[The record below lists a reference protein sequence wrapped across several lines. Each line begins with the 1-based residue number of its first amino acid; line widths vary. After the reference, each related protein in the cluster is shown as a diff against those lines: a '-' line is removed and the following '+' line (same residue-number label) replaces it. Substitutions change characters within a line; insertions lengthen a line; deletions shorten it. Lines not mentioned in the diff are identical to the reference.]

1 LLLEADCF
9 LGCGNPF
16 VLGLL
21 FGARRGGLLG
31 LALMLCRGL
40 LALSFSPC
48 LVLGFLAVTLYA
60 LVALLRCDF
69 RLQASTLDLGLGFL
83 GLKRRFGVTL
93 LRFGSLCFGLGLCVN
108 LSLLQ
113 AALPGQI
120 VVSNQRSGGFLRLAG
135 KPANQAARGL
145 LRSVLIGQ
153 NRSFLLWWIPIG
165 PALDTRSGR

>member
-9 LGCGNPF
+9 LGCGDPF

-21 FGARRGGLLG
+21 FGLRRGGLLG
-31 LALMLCRGL
+31 LAL
-40 LALSFSPC
+40 ALSFSPC
-48 LVLGFLAVTLYA
+48 LALGFLAVALYA

-69 RLQASTLDLGLGFL
+69 LLQASTLDLGLGLL
-83 GLKRRFGVTL
+83 GLKRRLGVTL
-93 LRFGSLCFGLGLCVN
+93 LRFGSLCFGVGLCVD

-135 KPANQAARGL
+135 KLANQAARGL
-145 LRSVLIGQ
+145 LRSLLIGK
-153 NRSFLLWWIPIG
+153 NRSFL
-165 PALDTRSGR
+165 S